1 MAKDRIERDELASK
15 LIETASS
22 AEDPLRA
29 MAELLTDFVMEA
41 EVTAKVGAEAHERSA
56 ERTTHRNGHRERR
69 WDTRLG
75 TLQLQVPKV
84 REGGYVPSF
93 IEHRKRS
100 EQALISV
107 IQEAVVKGVSTRK
120 IEAVLEELG
129 IAGVSA
135 GQVSQLCAALD
146 EKVRK
151 FREGPLG
158 EIRYVWVDALYE
170 KVRVDDRVES
180 MAVVI
185 ATGVNLQGRRE
196 VLGFDVIAAESE
208 EGWAEFF
215 KSLKERGLHGVKLV
229 ISDAH
234 TGLKAAVRKVLKVE
248 WQRCKV
254 HFYRNVLVH
263 VPKRSQA
270 EVSEAMKAVFVQRDE
285 KSAKAKAADLVR
297 QFQTRFAKAMEIF
310 EAGIDDVLS
319 YLHYPQ
325 PHRSADQFH
334 QSAGAAE
341 SGDPAPHAGG
351 GHLPARRRVPAA
363 DRHAAGGEERRLA
376 HRRQSV
382 SDLRRR
388 AGRGIRDQGRIDGG
402 ESIRKEAF
410 LECEGS
416 ALALPGFIAF
426 APEWLR
432 CGAACAALAIP
443 ASESALRSLPSV
455 AVSSAQVTAILNPT
469 SGVGGEFTL
478 FY

>member
-1 MAKDRIERDELASK
+1 MAKDRINRDELADK
-15 LIETASS
+15 LVERAAG
-22 AEDPLRA
+22 AEDPLRT
-29 MAELLTDFVMEA
+29 MAELITGFLMEA
-41 EVTAKVGAEAHERSA
+41 EVASQVGAEAHERS
-56 ERTTHRNGHRERR
+56 EQRTAYRNGYRDRR

-158 EIRYVWVDALYE
+158 ESRYVWVDALYE

-185 ATGVNLQGRRE
+185 ATGVNPQGRRE

-208 EGWAEFF
+208 EGWAQFF
-215 KSLKERGLHGVKLV
+215 KGLKERGLSGVKLV

-285 KSAKAKAADLVR
+285 KSAQTKAADLVR
-297 QFQTRFAKAMEIF
+297 QFQSRFAKAMEIF

-325 PHRSADQFH
+325 PHRVRIS
-334 QSAGAAE
+334 STNPLE
-341 SGDPAPHAGG
+341 R
-351 GHLPARRRVPAA
+351 LNLEIRRRTRVVGIFPNPAA
-363 DRHAAGGEERRLA
+363 CLRLIGMLLVEKNDDWLTDDKAYLSFDDAPLEESAAKVVSMAAG
-376 HRRQSV
+376 Q
-382 SDLRRR
+382 
-388 AGRGIRDQGRIDGG
+388 
-402 ESIRKEAF
+402 
-410 LECEGS
+410 
-416 ALALPGFIAF
+416 
-426 APEWLR
+426 
-432 CGAACAALAIP
+432 
-443 ASESALRSLPSV
+443 
-455 AVSSAQVTAILNPT
+455 
-469 SGVGGEFTL
+469 
-478 FY
+478 

>member
-1 MAKDRIERDELASK
+1 MAKDRIDRDELASK
-15 LIETASS
+15 LVETATS

-29 MAELLTDFVMEA
+29 MAEMIADFVMEA
-41 EVTAKVGAEAHERSA
+41 EVTDKIGAEPHERSG

-75 TLQLQVPKV
+75 TMMLKVPKL

-120 IEAVLEELG
+120 VEVVLEELG

-146 EKVRK
+146 EKVRQ
-151 FREGPLG
+151 FRERPLG

-170 KVRVDDRVES
+170 KVRQDDRVES
-180 MAVVI
+180 MAVVV
-185 ATGVNLQGRRE
+185 ATGVNLEGRRE
-196 VLGFDVIAAESE
+196 VLGLDVIPAESE
-208 EGWAEFF
+208 EGWAQFL
-215 KSLKERGLHGVKLV
+215 KSLKERGLTGVKLV

-234 TGLKAAVRKVLKVE
+234 SGLKAAVRKVLKTE

-270 EVSEAMKAVFVQRDE
+270 EVSEGMKAVFVQRDE

-297 QFQTRFAKAMEIF
+297 QFQSRFARAMEVF

-325 PHRSADQFH
+325 PHRMRIASTNPLERLNLEIRRRTRVVGIF
-334 QSAGAAE
+334 
-341 SGDPAPHAGG
+341 PHA
-351 GHLPARRRVPAA
+351 
-363 DRHAAGGEERRLA
+363 
-376 HRRQSV
+376 
-382 SDLRRR
+382 
-388 AGRGIRDQGRIDGG
+388 
-402 ESIRKEAF
+402 
-410 LECEGS
+410 
-416 ALALPGFIAF
+416 
-426 APEWLR
+426 
-432 CGAACAALAIP
+432 AACLRLIGMLLVEKHEDWLTDDKAYLTFDDTP
-443 ASESALRSLPSV
+443 VEESAAKV
-455 AVSSAQVTAILNPT
+455 MTMAVGQ
-469 SGVGGEFTL
+469 
-478 FY
+478 

>member
-1 MAKDRIERDELASK
+1 MAKDRIDRNELADK
-15 LIETASS
+15 IVEMAASS
-22 AEDPLRA
+22 EDPLRT
-29 MAELLTDFVMEA
+29 MAEMITDFVMEA
-41 EVTAKVGAEAHERSA
+41 EVTAKVGAGPHERSE
-56 ERTTHRNGHRERR
+56 ERLTQRNGFRERR

-75 TLQLQVPKV
+75 SLSLRIPKV

-93 IEHRKRS
+93 VENRKRS

-107 IQEAVVKGVSTRK
+107 IQEAVVQGVSTRK
-120 IEAVLEELG
+120 IEVVLEELG

-146 EKVRK
+146 EKVRQ
-151 FREGPLG
+151 FRERPLG

-170 KVRVDDRVES
+170 KVRQDNRVES

-208 EGWAEFF
+208 EGWTGFF

-229 ISDAH
+229 VSDAH
-234 TGLKAAVRKVLKVE
+234 AGLKAAVRKVLKAE

-285 KSAKAKAADLVR
+285 ESAKAKAAEVVS
-297 QFQTRFAKAMEIF
+297 QFQKRFAKAMEIF

-325 PHRSADQFH
+325 PHRTRVSSTNPLERLNLEIRRRTRVVGIF
-334 QSAGAAE
+334 
-341 SGDPAPHAGG
+341 PHAGACVRLIG
-351 GHLPARRRVPAA
+351 MLLVEKHEDWLTDDKAYLTFDDAPGEEPAA
-363 DRHAAGGEERRLA
+363 KVVSMAAG
-376 HRRQSV
+376 Q
-382 SDLRRR
+382 
-388 AGRGIRDQGRIDGG
+388 
-402 ESIRKEAF
+402 
-410 LECEGS
+410 
-416 ALALPGFIAF
+416 
-426 APEWLR
+426 
-432 CGAACAALAIP
+432 
-443 ASESALRSLPSV
+443 
-455 AVSSAQVTAILNPT
+455 
-469 SGVGGEFTL
+469 
-478 FY
+478 

>member
-1 MAKDRIERDELASK
+1 MAKDRINRDELADK
-15 LIETASS
+15 LVERAAE
-22 AEDPLRA
+22 AEDPLRT
-29 MAELLTDFVMEA
+29 MAELITGFLMEA
-41 EVTAKVGAEAHERSA
+41 EVASQVGAEAHERT
-56 ERTTHRNGHRERR
+56 EQRTTHRNGYRGRR

-75 TLQLQVPKV
+75 TMQLQVPKV

-180 MAVVI
+180 MAIVI
-185 ATGVNLQGRRE
+185 ATGANLQGRRE

-215 KSLKERGLHGVKLV
+215 KGLKERGLHGVKLV

-234 TGLKAAVRKVLKVE
+234 TGLKNAVRKVLKVE

-263 VPKRSQA
+263 VPKRSQG

-285 KSAKAKAADLVR
+285 KSAKTKAADLVR
-297 QFQTRFAKAMEIF
+297 QFQSRFAKAMEIF

-325 PHRSADQFH
+325 PHRVRIS
-334 QSAGAAE
+334 STNPLE
-341 SGDPAPHAGG
+341 R
-351 GHLPARRRVPAA
+351 LNLEIRRRTRVVGIFPNPAA
-363 DRHAAGGEERRLA
+363 CLRLIGMLLVEKNDDWLTDDKA
-376 HRRQSV
+376 YLTF
-382 SDLRRR
+382 DD
-388 AGRGIRDQGRIDGG
+388 AP
-402 ESIRKEAF
+402 
-410 LECEGS
+410 LE
-416 ALALPGFIAF
+416 
-426 APEWLR
+426 
-432 CGAACAALAIP
+432 
-443 ASESALRSLPSV
+443 ESAAKVVSLV
-455 AVSSAQVTAILNPT
+455 ASQ
-469 SGVGGEFTL
+469 
-478 FY
+478 

>member
-15 LIETASS
+15 LVDTASN

-41 EVTAKVGAEAHERSA
+41 EVTAKIGAEPHERNA

-75 TLQLQVPKV
+75 TLRLQIPKL

-120 IEAVLEELG
+120 IEAVLAELG

-135 GQVSQLCAALD
+135 GQVSQLCASLD
-146 EKVRK
+146 EKVRQ
-151 FREGPLG
+151 FRERPLG
-158 EIRYVWVDALYE
+158 EIGYVWVDALYE
-170 KVRVDDRVES
+170 KVRQDERVES

-185 ATGVNLQGRRE
+185 AKGVNLEGRRE

-208 EGWAEFF
+208 EGWGTFL
-215 KSLKERGLHGVKLV
+215 KSLKERGLSGVRLV

-234 TGLKAAVRKVLKVE
+234 SGLKAAVRKVLKAE

-254 HFYRNVLVH
+254 DFYRNGLVQ
-263 VPKRSQA
+263 VRKPSQG

-285 KSAKAKAADLVR
+285 KSAKAKAAELVR

-325 PHRSADQFH
+325 PHRVRIRSTNPLERLNLEIRRRTRVVGIF
-334 QSAGAAE
+334 
-341 SGDPAPHAGG
+341 PHAGSC
-351 GHLPARRRVPAA
+351 AV
-363 DRHAAGGEERRLA
+363 DRHVAAGKERRLA
-376 HRRQSV
+376 HRRHGV
-382 SDLRRR
+382 S
-388 AGRGIRDQGRIDGG
+388 
-402 ESIRKEAF
+402 
-410 LECEGS
+410 
-416 ALALPGFIAF
+416 
-426 APEWLR
+426 
-432 CGAACAALAIP
+432 
-443 ASESALRSLPSV
+443 
-455 AVSSAQVTAILNPT
+455 
-469 SGVGGEFTL
+469 
-478 FY
+478 

>member
-1 MAKDRIERDELASK
+1 MAKDRIDRSELADK
-15 LIETASS
+15 LVENASA
-22 AEDPLRA
+22 AEDPLRS
-29 MAELLTDFVMEA
+29 MAEMVADFLMEA
-41 EVTAKVGAEAHERSA
+41 EVTTKIGAGPHERSDD
-56 ERTTHRNGHRERR
+56 RSGYRNGHRPRR

-75 TLQLQVPKV
+75 TFTLQVPKI

-107 IQEAVVKGVSTRK
+107 IQEAVVQGVSTRK
-120 IEAVLEELG
+120 IESVLEEFG

-170 KVRVDDRVES
+170 KVRVDERIES

-196 VLGFDVIAAESE
+196 VLGFDVIAAETE

-215 KSLKERGLHGVKLV
+215 KGLKERGLHGVKLV
-229 ISDAH
+229 ISDAN
-234 TGLKAAVRKVLKVE
+234 TGLKNAVRKVLKTE

-270 EVSEAMKAVFVQRDE
+270 EVSEAMKAVFVQRDK
-285 KSAKAKAADLVR
+285 KSAETKAADLVR
-297 QFQTRFAKAMEIF
+297 QFQARFAKAMEIF

-325 PHRSADQFH
+325 PHRTRIS
-334 QSAGAAE
+334 STNPLE
-341 SGDPAPHAGG
+341 R
-351 GHLPARRRVPAA
+351 LNLEIRRRTRVVGIFPNTAACMRLIGMLLVEKNDDWLTDDKAYLTFDDAPAE
-363 DRHAAGGEERRLA
+363 D
-376 HRRQSV
+376 SV
-382 SDLRRR
+382 SKVV
-388 AGRGIRDQGRIDGG
+388 
-402 ESIRKEAF
+402 SM
-410 LECEGS
+410 
-416 ALALPGFIAF
+416 
-426 APEWLR
+426 
-432 CGAACAALAIP
+432 AA
-443 ASESALRSLPSV
+443 S
-455 AVSSAQVTAILNPT
+455 Q
-469 SGVGGEFTL
+469 
-478 FY
+478 

>member
-1 MAKDRIERDELASK
+1 MAKDRIEREELASK
-15 LIETASS
+15 LLETASS
-22 AEDPLRA
+22 AEDPMRA
-29 MAELLTDFVMEA
+29 LAELVTGFLMEA
-41 EVTAKVGAEAHERSA
+41 EVTAKVGAEPHERSE
-56 ERTTHRNGHRERR
+56 ERTTQRNGYRERR

-75 TLQLQVPKV
+75 TLKLKVPKL

-120 IEAVLEELG
+120 IEAVLAELG

-146 EKVRK
+146 EKVRR
-151 FREGPLG
+151 FREGALG

-180 MAVVI
+180 MAVII
-185 ATGVNLQGRRE
+185 ATGVNLEGRRE
-196 VLGFDVIAAESE
+196 VLGLDVIPTESE
-208 EGWAEFF
+208 EGWAQFF
-215 KSLKERGLHGVKLV
+215 KSLKERGLRGVKLV

-263 VPKRSQA
+263 VTKRSQA

-297 QFQTRFAKAMEIF
+297 QFQTRFAKAMEVF

-325 PHRSADQFH
+325 SHRVRISSTNPLERLNLEIRRRTRVVGIF
-334 QSAGAAE
+334 
-341 SGDPAPHAGG
+341 PHAGAC
-351 GHLPARRRVPAA
+351 L
-363 DRHAAGGEERRLA
+363 RLIGMLLVEKNEDWLTDDKA
-376 HRRQSV
+376 YLTF
-382 SDLRRR
+382 D
-388 AGRGIRDQGRIDGG
+388 D
-402 ESIRKEAF
+402 
-410 LECEGS
+410 
-416 ALALPGFIAF
+416 
-426 APEWLR
+426 APE
-432 CGAACAALAIP
+432 
-443 ASESALRSLPSV
+443 ESATKL
-455 AVSSAQVTAILNPT
+455 VSMAANQ
-469 SGVGGEFTL
+469 
-478 FY
+478 